1 MLRLARLPAVLFVCL
16 SCARAAFGAGQT
28 ELSNAR
34 DAYARAIELES
45 RGNQS
50 GALALLWHAAGLA
63 PRDADVQNRLGEALE
78 RIGAL
83 DAAIDAFRR
92 AIAERPAFRKADNNL
107 ILTLVKAG
115 RGPEAIARARAL
127 VSAAPDDPDRIF
139 TLGLAESE
147 QDFAAAITTFRR
159 VLQLDAETH
168 PRPLQPRARPE
179 ARGSIAGGD
188 RGAAARDRDR
198 AASGSASTHLA
209 SSTGSRGT
217 PNGRHARS
225 GTLSAPT
232 RATPDA
238 HYTLGA
244 VLAARNDWRGAADA
258 LRRAIALR
266 PDLPGA
272 HYSLARVL
280 QQSGD
285 AAAGASEFDE
295 AERLRRRAQAEQEAG
310 VWTAVGS
317 RDARARR
324 PHRRARSVPARN
336 GGVRGLR
343 AGALPDGPASCGASD
358 SRRPPM
364 RRFTGPHS
372 SIPDSSLPPAR
383 SSALFCCLSSRDDS
397 CITYRAHAVC
407 R

>member
-1 MLRLARLPAVLFVCL
+1 MLRLARLPAVLVVCL
-16 SCARAAFGAGQT
+16 SSAPAALGDGQT
-28 ELSNAR
+28 EPSNAR

-50 GALALLWHAAGLA
+50 GALALLWYAAGLA

-159 VLQLDAETH
+159 VLQLEPKHTLARYNLALVLKRADRLPEAIEA
-168 PRPLQPRARPE
+168 LQRALEIEPRPE
-179 ARGSIAGGD
+179 ALYTLGVIYWQQGD
-188 RGAAARDRDR
+188 TARAARALRDAVGVDPR
-198 AASGSASTHLA
+198 YA
-209 SSTGSRGT
+209 
-217 PNGRHARS
+217 
-225 GTLSAPT
+225 
-232 RATPDA
+232 DA

-244 VLAARNDWRGAADA
+244 VLAARNDWRAAADA

-285 AAAGASEFDE
+285 ATGGASEFDE
-295 AERLRRRAQAEQEAG
+295 AERLRKRAQAEREAG

-317 RDARARR
+317 RTLERGDLTGALDQF
-324 PHRRARSVPARN
+324 RRATAVFEEYAPAHFHM
-336 GGVRGLR
+336 GLVLQQLGQTEPAKAAFDR
-343 AGALPDGPASCGASD
+343 AAQLNPGLV
-358 SRRPPM
+358 RPP
-364 RRFTGPHS
+364 GPK
-372 SIPDSSLPPAR
+372 
-383 SSALFCCLSSRDDS
+383 
-397 CITYRAHAVC
+397 
-407 R
+407 

>member
-1 MLRLARLPAVLFVCL
+1 MLRPARLPAVFLVCV
-16 SCARAAFGAGQT
+16 SCARAALGAGQA
-28 ELSNAR
+28 EPSSAR

-45 RGNQS
+45 RGNPS
-50 GALALLWHAAGLA
+50 GALALLWYAAGLT

-92 AIAERPAFRKADNNL
+92 AVAERPAFRKADNNL

-115 RGPEAIARARAL
+115 KGPEAIARARAL

-147 QDFAAAITTFRR
+147 QDVAAAIATFRR
-159 VLQLDAETH
+159 VLQLAPKHTLARYNLALVLKRADRLPEAIEALQRALETE
-168 PRPLQPRARPE
+168 PRPE
-179 ARGSIAGGD
+179 ALYTLGVIYWQQGD
-188 RGAAARDRDR
+188 TERAARALRDAV
-198 AASGSASTHLA
+198 AAD
-209 SSTGSRGT
+209 
-217 PNGRHARS
+217 ARY
-225 GTLSAPT
+225 A
-232 RATPDA
+232 DA
-238 HYTLGA
+238 HYTLGV

-258 LRRAIALR
+258 LRRSIAIR

-285 AAAGASEFDE
+285 AAAGATELEE

-317 RDARARR
+317 RTLESGDLTGALDQF
-324 PHRRARSVPARN
+324 RRATAVFDGYAPAHFQIGLVLRRLGQSEAAAAAFHRAAQLNPGLVP
-336 GGVRGLR
+336 
-343 AGALPDGPASCGASD
+343 P
-358 SRRPPM
+358 
-364 RRFTGPHS
+364 TGPQ
-372 SIPDSSLPPAR
+372 
-383 SSALFCCLSSRDDS
+383 
-397 CITYRAHAVC
+397 
-407 R
+407 